1 MVRKSWLSLAVA
13 LVLSL
18 VAVMPASARP
28 AGAGIAEVRVAHFSP
43 DAPNVDV
50 YVDGAQVL
58 SNVPFTAVSD
68 YLSIRPG
75 RHTFEV
81 TPAGSSTV
89 VISASAVLRP
99 GRAYTVAAVGLLAD
113 GSLTATI
120 YEDDVCAPA
129 SGNAKVR
136 AIHAAPDVPAVDVT
150 LPDGTVL
157 ISNLSFPNASSYLEV
172 PAGTYTLQV
181 RLAGTSTVALEIT
194 ASVMAGQSYSI
205 AALGTLAD
213 GSIMLMPYADRA
225 FDSAAVAGPRAGIC
239 R

>member
-1 MVRKSWLSLAVA
+1 MVRTAWLSLFAM
-13 LVLSL
+13 VLAL

-28 AGAGIAEVRVAHFSP
+28 AGAGTVEVRVAHFSP

-50 YVDGAQVL
+50 YVDGARIL
-58 SNVPFTAVSD
+58 SNVPFSAVSD

-75 RHTFEV
+75 RHTFAI
-81 TPAGSSTV
+81 TPAGSSTI
-89 VISASAVLRP
+89 VISASAHLRP
-99 GRAYTVAAVGLLAD
+99 GRASTIAAVGLLAD
-113 GSLTATI
+113 GSLRATI

-129 SGNAKVR
+129 GNAKVR

-157 ISNLSFPNASSYLEV
+157 ISNLSFPNASGYLEV
-172 PAGTYTLQV
+172 PAGAYTLQV
-181 RLAGTSTVALEIT
+181 RLAGTSTVALEI
-194 ASVMAGQSYSI
+194 AAVVMAGQSYSI

-213 GSIMLMPYADRA
+213 NSIMLMPYADRVL
-225 FDSAAVAGPRAGIC
+225 DHSAPIGPRAGIC